1 MKKSRNKT
9 KMIIAVLLIFASL
22 VILIWYSFS
31 TNQYRI
37 ALGEKESY
45 LLSRQEEAWIKEHPE
60 VKITIDKGLSL
71 SPNQEVF
78 FSLYLNK
85 LMGRSGLEV
94 RLDST
99 GEAEGRLVAI
109 TNENR
114 AAMTE
119 GLITKPLL
127 KIEGHAFVKQQRQEK
142 EVYEG
147 VAIEGTFTEQE
158 EKKLRFNGN
167 KIHLTEVA
175 DMQG

>member
-85 LMGRSGLEV
+85 LMGRSG
-94 RLDST
+94 
-99 GEAEGRLVAI
+99 
-109 TNENR
+109 
-114 AAMTE
+114 
-119 GLITKPLL
+119 
-127 KIEGHAFVKQQRQEK
+127 
-142 EVYEG
+142 
-147 VAIEGTFTEQE
+147 
-158 EKKLRFNGN
+158 
-167 KIHLTEVA
+167 
-175 DMQG
+175 